1 MSSGLSYPVLLYEI
15 PKNILAI
22 FSLIYVTTFDPRIK
36 LLKEARTAHGI
47 LGPLPT
53 LTPWIKDVPHLCPS
67 LPDIDLPM
75 EVPPNITFCG
85 PITLK
90 EIPLSRSDP
99 ELLTWLEK
107 GPTII
112 VQLGTHEQASTEMAI
127 ELAGGLRVIL
137 DQRPDIQVL
146 WKLKNA
152 KSFKDTLDEVLGQ
165 DVKLGRVK
173 IEAWIN
179 ADPIS
184 ILETGH
190 IVCAVHH
197 GGANSF
203 FEAAWYV
210 LTLQASL
217 IAFISANEV
226 P

>member
-1 MSSGLSYPVLLYEI
+1 MSSGLSFPVSWSEI
-15 PKNILAI
+15 PKNVLAI

-36 LLKEARTAHGI
+36 LLKAARTAHGI
-47 LGPLPT
+47 SGPLPT

-90 EIPLSRSDP
+90 ATPLSRSDP
-99 ELLTWLEK
+99 GLLTWLEK
-107 GPTII
+107 GPTIM
-112 VQLGTHEQASTEMAI
+112 VQLGTHEQASAEKAR

-152 KSFKDTLDEVLGQ
+152 TSLKDTLDEVLGQ
-165 DVKLGRVK
+165 EVKLGRVK

-203 FEAAWYV
+203 FEVAWYV
-210 LTLQASL
+210 LASL
-217 IAFISANEV
+217 ASLLVFISANEV
-226 P
+226 S

>member
-1 MSSGLSYPVLLYEI
+1 MSSGLSFPVSWYEI
-15 PKNILAI
+15 PNNILAI

-36 LLKEARTAHGI
+36 MLKAARTAHGI

-75 EVPPNITFCG
+75 EVPANITMCG

-90 EIPLSRSDP
+90 TVPLSQSDP

-107 GPTII
+107 GPTIM
-112 VQLGTHEQASTEMAI
+112 VQLGTHQQTSTEMAI

-137 DQRPDIQVL
+137 DRRPDIQVL
-146 WKLKNA
+146 WKLKDA
-152 KSFKDTLDEVLGQ
+152 KRYTDTIDGILGQ
-165 DVKLGRVK
+165 EVKLGRVK

-203 FEAAWYV
+203 FEAAWYF
-210 LTLQASL
+210 LAY
-217 IAFISANEV
+217 
-226 P
+226 